1 MRHLHGFKIG
11 FLCLA
16 FVSVLTSLQGQRS
29 QKGGYNYLDFEG
41 KNYYFGLTLGFNS
54 SNFQIQHSRRFILN
68 DSFAIADP
76 KPGPGLNVS
85 MVTNLKI
92 GDYFDLR
99 FLPGF
104 SFAER
109 SIVFAEA
116 NNGNRQIVRTVESV
130 FVQAPFQVRFKSAP
144 YKDMRV
150 FVLGGIKYTYDVASN
165 ARVRR
170 ELANALIKISPHDFA
185 VEVGGGVQF
194 FMPYFIFSPELKFS
208 QGMNN
213 TLIYNDDLEQSRV
226 IEKILSRTFTLSLH
240 FEG

>member
-1 MRHLHGFKIG
+1 MHHLYSNKII
-11 FLCLA
+11 LA
-16 FVSVLTSLQGQRS
+16 LAILGLSCSTLSAQQNHA
-29 QKGGYNYLDFEG
+29 GYNYLDFEG
-41 KNYYFGLTLGFNS
+41 KNYYFGLTLGFVS
-54 SNFQIQHSRRFILN
+54 SNFQILHSSRFILN
-68 DSFAIADP
+68 DSFKLADP
-76 KPGPGLNVS
+76 KPGPGFNVS

-92 GDYFDLR
+92 GDYFDFR

-109 SIVFAEA
+109 SIVFRE
-116 NNGNRQIVRTVESV
+116 VRNSNIEQVKTIESV

-185 VEVGGGVQF
+185 IEVGGGVQF
-194 FMPYFIFSPELKFS
+194 FMPYFIFSPEIKFS
-208 QGMNN
+208 QGINN
-213 TLIYNDDLEQSRV
+213 ILIYNGHLEQSRV
-226 IEKILSRTFTLSLH
+226 LAKILSRAVTVSLH